1 MNRKLRLP
9 QVLALVAGLV
19 LVFQGTALAKPVLT
33 ETGTPVAKGVKIQA
47 TNASNITITTTGGA
61 GEDKGTITC
70 NASTLTGNVATNQNN
85 KIELTIE
92 TATFTGPKAGG
103 NCEWGMGEDS
113 VTALNLHWCFTT
125 TMFGTF
131 TIRGGGCNE
140 APRNL
145 KFKIFGFEECVY
157 EAVNLTGKYVGE
169 DNGGTEATKLNITN
183 QPFTHTGG
191 SGFTCPASFDLTTSY
206 TLETDAMPATPLTIS

>member
-1 MNRKLRLP
+1 MNRKLRFA
-9 QVLALVAGLV
+9 QALALVAGLV
-19 LVFQGTALAKPVLT
+19 LVFQGTALASPVLT
-33 ETGTPVAKGVKIQA
+33 ETLAKVVNGQKVQA
-47 TNASNITITTTGGA
+47 TNAANATITTTGGA

-70 NASTLTGNVATNQNN
+70 NASTLTGNVAINEKN

-92 TATFTGPKAGG
+92 TAKFTGPKAGG
-103 NCEWGMGEDS
+103 NCEWGMGEAS

-125 TMFGTF
+125 TMFGAF

-140 APRNL
+140 AVRNL
-145 KFKIFGFEECVY
+145 KFRIQSFEECVY

-206 TLETDAMPATPLTIS
+206 TLETDANPATALTIS